1 MCVCVC
7 DVGDCGVYV
16 FVLLTLVL
24 RDLLVALVVDN
35 DRLHMARLFRDVPVL
50 ARSDELLDERR
61 SSPVVDVQGAR
72 CLPWQMLGEDVF
84 LLVIDLLA
92 REVESVTVAN
102 VNVTGAVIVPVQK
115 EAEAQRGADPP
126 VTVVGLIMMLA
137 LGFSRRLVWSLAKR
151 PNSEASST

>member
-1 MCVCVC
+1 
-7 DVGDCGVYV
+7 
-16 FVLLTLVL
+16 
-24 RDLLVALVVDN
+24 
-35 DRLHMARLFRDVPVL
+35 
-50 ARSDELLDERR
+50 
-61 SSPVVDVQGAR
+61 
-72 CLPWQMLGEDVF
+72 MLGEDVF

-102 VNVTGAVIVPVQK
+102 VNVTRSGAVIVPVQK